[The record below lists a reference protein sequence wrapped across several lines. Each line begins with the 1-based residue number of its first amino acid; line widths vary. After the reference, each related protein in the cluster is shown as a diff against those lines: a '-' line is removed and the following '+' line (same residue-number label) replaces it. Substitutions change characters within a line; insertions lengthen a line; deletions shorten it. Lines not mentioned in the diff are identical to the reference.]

1 MRTLYKYFLNGKNYL
16 HSMSDRF
23 PTAEERWPR
32 QGIVTPKRIK
42 PSEGN
47 KTFCMAPW
55 THTYL
60 SPQMERRLCCSSRE
74 DSHNF
79 KQYIDTIPKDKEDR
93 PTGEINLSTLE
104 QHWNSDYMREV
115 RLKLM
120 AGEEIPQCAVCN
132 HKLLNEQVYRQHFN
146 WLYKNKIDKAFAS
159 TDETGATTMQTE
171 SFDYRFSNLCNFS
184 CRMCGDML
192 SSSWET
198 ENKKHGRGNYE
209 NYRIW
214 GRKDIKE
221 QLDVFHDQQIVKEFT
236 QAVEE
241 KRITELYWCGGE
253 PLMWKIHWEAMKR
266 IVELGYQD
274 QVLARYNSN
283 MSRIN
288 FYNYNLFDDILK
300 HFPNWQICASIDG
313 TGEVGEYIRTGLKY
327 DQWLANIKYGLKFVK
342 QQNQR
347 MQLDLT
353 ITLPGLFDLKNMV
366 LLSNELNIELLTK
379 QVFNFSNDN
388 AMAPL
393 FMPYDIMS
401 EIIDDVRE
409 KTIKYKNKNLNNF
422 FGQLD
427 EMQKQ
432 KRNNELVYDK
442 EIYKQGQKQGKAEVE
457 RLDRIRGTDIKKI
470 LTKNKKAL
478 EWWTSI

>member
-1 MRTLYKYFLNGKNYL
+1 MA
-16 HSMSDRF
+16 DRF
-23 PTAEERWPR
+23 PTADERWPR
-32 QGIVTPKRIK
+32 NGIVSKMTKRIK
-42 PSEGN
+42 PEEGN

-74 DSHNF
+74 SSTNF
-79 KQYIDTIPKDKEDR
+79 KQYIDTFDPKGKNDK
-93 PTGEINLSTLE
+93 INLVSLKD
-104 QHWNSDYMREV
+104 HWNSDYMKSV
-115 RLKLM
+115 RLKLL

-146 WLYKNKIDKAFAS
+146 WLYKNKIDEAFAS

-198 ENKKHGRGNYE
+198 ENKRHGKGDYE
-209 NYRIW
+209 KYRIW

-221 QLDVFHDQQIVKEFT
+221 QLEKFHDQQVVKEFT
-236 QAVEE
+236 EAVEQ

-266 IVELGYQD
+266 IIELGYQD
-274 QVLARYNSN
+274 KVLARYNSN
-283 MSRIN
+283 MSRIKY
-288 FYNYNLFDDILK
+288 FKYNLFDDILK
-300 HFPNWQICASIDG
+300 HYPNFQICASIDG

-327 DQWLANIKYGLKFVK
+327 NEWLQNIKYGLEFVK
-342 QQNQR
+342 TRHQR

-353 ITLPGLFDLKNMV
+353 ITLPGLFDLENMV
-366 LLSNELNIELLTK
+366 KLSNDLQIELLTK

-393 FMPYDIMS
+393 FMPYEIMS
-401 EIIDDVRE
+401 ELIDDARN
-409 KTIKYKNKNLNNF
+409 KTIKYKNPNLNNF
-422 FGQLD
+422 FNQLD
-427 EMQKQ
+427 EMQSQ
-432 KRNNELVYDK
+432 KRNNELVYNEDHYK
-442 EIYKQGQKQGKAEVE
+442 EGQKNGKAEVE
-457 RLDRIRGTDIKKI
+457 RLDKIRNTDIKKI
-470 LTKNKKAL
+470 LAKNKKAL

>member
-1 MRTLYKYFLNGKNYL
+1 MA
-16 HSMSDRF
+16 DRF

-32 QGIVTPKRIK
+32 QGIPTPKRIK

-74 DSHNF
+74 TPENF
-79 KQYIDTIPKDKEDR
+79 EQYIDAVDQTRKTDKLHL
-93 PTGEINLSTLE
+93 TTLKE
-104 QHWNSDYMREV
+104 HWNSDYMKTV
-115 RLKLM
+115 RLKLL

-146 WLYKNKIDKAFAS
+146 WLYKNKVEEAFNS
-159 TDETGATTMQTE
+159 TDETGATTMQVE

-192 SSSWET
+192 SSTWET
-198 ENKKHGRGNYE
+198 ENKKHGKGDYE
-209 NYRIW
+209 KYRIW

-221 QLDVFHDQQIVKEFT
+221 QLAQFHDQQIVKEFT
-236 QAVEE
+236 KAVEE

-288 FYNYNLFDDILK
+288 FYKYNLFDDILK

-327 DQWLANIKYGLKFVK
+327 NEWLANMKYGLKFVT
-342 QQNQR
+342 QQHQR

-353 ITLPGLFDLKNMV
+353 ITLPGLFDLENMV
-366 LLSNELNIELLTK
+366 HPSNELNIQLLTK
-379 QVFNFSNDN
+379 QVFNFSDDN

-401 EIIDDVRE
+401 EIIDDARE
-409 KTIKYKNKNLNNF
+409 KTIKYKNRNLDNF
-422 FGQLD
+422 FAQLD

-432 KRNNELVYDK
+432 KRNNELVYD
-442 EIYKQGQKQGKAEVE
+442 EETYKQGQKQGKAEIE
-457 RLDRIRGTDIKKI
+457 RLDKIRGTDIKKI
-470 LTKNKKAL
+470 LAKNKKAL

>member
-1 MRTLYKYFLNGKNYL
+1 MKK
-16 HSMSDRF
+16 
-23 PTAEERWPR
+23 
-32 QGIVTPKRIK
+32 IK

-74 DSHNF
+74 TSTNF
-79 KQYIDTIPKDKEDR
+79 KQYIDSIPTDESKKA
-93 PTGEINLSTLE
+93 TGELNLQTLD
-104 QHWNSDYMREV
+104 QHWNSEYMKAV
-115 RLKLM
+115 RLKLL
-120 AGEEIPQCAVCN
+120 AGAEIPQCAVCN

-146 WLYKNKIDKAFAS
+146 WLYKDKIDKAFDS
-159 TDETGATTMQTE
+159 TDSTGATTMNVE

-198 ENKKHGRGNYE
+198 ENKKHGKGNYDK
-209 NYRIW
+209 YRIW

-221 QLDVFHDQQIVKEFT
+221 QLEKFHDQQIVKEFT
-236 QAVEE
+236 DAIEQRRV
-241 KRITELYWCGGE
+241 TELYWCGGE

-266 IVELGYQD
+266 ILELGYQD

-283 MSRIN
+283 MSRIQY
-288 FYNYNLFDDILK
+288 FKYNLFDDILK

-313 TGEVGEYIRTGLKY
+313 TGEIGEYIRTGLKY
-327 DQWLANIKYGLKFVK
+327 DQWKENIKYGIKFLK
-342 QQNQR
+342 QRRQR

-353 ITLPGLFDLKNMV
+353 ITLPGLFDLENMV
-366 LLSNELNIELLTK
+366 LLSNELGIELLTK
-379 QVFNFSNDN
+379 QVFNFSHDN
-388 AMAPL
+388 ANAPL
-393 FMPYDIMS
+393 FMPHDIMS
-401 EIIDDVRE
+401 DIINDVKH
-409 KTIKYKNKNLNNF
+409 KTIKYKNKNLKNF

-427 EMQKQ
+427 EMVQQ
-432 KRNNELVYDK
+432 KRNNELVYDEETYIK
-442 EIYKQGQKQGKAEVE
+442 GQKQGKAEVE
-457 RLDRIRGTDIKKI
+457 RLDRIRGTDITKI
-470 LTKNKKAL
+470 LAKNKKAL

>member
-1 MRTLYKYFLNGKNYL
+1 M
-16 HSMSDRF
+16 
-23 PTAEERWPR
+23 
-32 QGIVTPKRIK
+32 KRVK

-74 DSHNF
+74 SAENF
-79 KQYIDTIPKDKEDR
+79 KQYIDTIDPKGHNDKL
-93 PTGEINLSTLE
+93 NLSTLE
-104 QHWNSDYMREV
+104 EHWNSDYMKSV
-115 RLKLM
+115 RLKLL

-146 WLYKNKIDKAFAS
+146 WLYKNKIQQAFDS
-159 TDETGATTMQTE
+159 TDETGATTMKVE

-192 SSSWET
+192 SSTWEA
-198 ENKKHGRGNYE
+198 ENKKHGKGDYE
-209 NYRIW
+209 HYRIW

-221 QLDVFHDQQIVKEFT
+221 QLEKFHDQQIVKEFT
-236 QAVEE
+236 EAVEDR
-241 KRITELYWCGGE
+241 RITELYWCGGE
-253 PLMWKIHWEAMKR
+253 PLMWKIHWTAMER
-266 IVELGYQD
+266 IKELGYAD
-274 QVLARYNSN
+274 RVLARYNSN
-283 MSRIN
+283 MSRID
-288 FYNYNLFDDILK
+288 FYGKNLFDDILQY
-300 HFPNWQICASIDG
+300 FPKFQICASIDG

-327 DQWLANIKYGLKFVK
+327 DEWLSNMKYGLKFCDK
-342 QQNQR
+342 NHDYKR

-353 ITLPGLFDLKNMV
+353 ITLPGLFDLENMV
-366 LLSNELNIELLTK
+366 HLSNELNIELLTK
-379 QVFNFSNDN
+379 QVFNFSHDN

-401 EIIDDVRE
+401 EIIDDARD
-409 KTIKYKNKNLNNF
+409 KTIKYKNKNLRNF
-422 FGQLD
+422 FNQLD
-427 EMQKQ
+427 EMQRQ
-432 KRNNELVYDK
+432 KRNNELVYDDHTYRK
-442 EIYKQGQKQGKAEVE
+442 GQKEGKAEIE

-470 LTKNKKAL
+470 LARNKKAL

>member
-1 MRTLYKYFLNGKNYL
+1 MRTYL
-16 HSMSDRF
+16 KHSQNWRSYMSDRF

-221 QLDVFHDQQIVKEFT
+221 QLDVFHDQQIMKEFT

-327 DQWLANIKYGLKFVK
+327 DQWLANIKYGL
-342 QQNQR
+342 
-347 MQLDLT
+347 
-353 ITLPGLFDLKNMV
+353 
-366 LLSNELNIELLTK
+366 
-379 QVFNFSNDN
+379 
-388 AMAPL
+388 
-393 FMPYDIMS
+393 
-401 EIIDDVRE
+401 
-409 KTIKYKNKNLNNF
+409 
-422 FGQLD
+422 
-427 EMQKQ
+427 
-432 KRNNELVYDK
+432 
-442 EIYKQGQKQGKAEVE
+442 
-457 RLDRIRGTDIKKI
+457 
-470 LTKNKKAL
+470 
-478 EWWTSI
+478 

>member
-1 MRTLYKYFLNGKNYL
+1 MQKL
-16 HSMSDRF
+16 
-23 PTAEERWPR
+23 
-32 QGIVTPKRIK
+32 K

-74 DSHNF
+74 SAENF
-79 KQYIDTIPKDKEDR
+79 KQYIDTFDPKGNNEK
-93 PTGEINLSTLE
+93 INLTTLD
-104 QHWNSDYMREV
+104 QHWNSEYMRSV
-115 RLKLM
+115 RLKLL

-146 WLYKNKIDKAFAS
+146 WIYRNKIDEAFDS
-159 TDETGATTMQTE
+159 TDETGATTMQVE

-198 ENKKHGRGNYE
+198 ENKKHGQGHYE
-209 NYRIW
+209 KYRIW

-221 QLDVFHDQQIVKEFT
+221 QLEKFHDQQIVKEFT

-253 PLMWKIHWEAMKR
+253 PLMWKIHWTAMKR
-266 IVELGYQD
+266 IIELGYQD
-274 QVLARYNSN
+274 KVLARYNSN
-283 MSRIN
+283 MSRIK
-288 FYNYNLFDDILK
+288 YYKYNLFDDILQY
-300 HFPNWQICASIDG
+300 FPNFQICASIDG

-327 DQWLANIKYGLKFVK
+327 NQWLENIKYALKFTDK
-342 QQNQR
+342 THAHKR
-347 MQLDLT
+347 IQLDLT
-353 ITLPGLFDLKNMV
+353 ITLPGLFDLENMV
-366 LLSNELNIELLTK
+366 HLSNELNVELLTK

-393 FMPYDIMS
+393 FMPYDIMA
-401 EIIDDVRE
+401 EIINDVKD
-409 KTIKYKNKNLNNF
+409 KTIKYKNRNLRNF
-422 FGQLD
+422 FNQLD
-427 EMQKQ
+427 EMLIQ
-432 KRNNELVYDK
+432 KRNNELVYSEEVYQK
-442 EIYKQGQKQGKAEVE
+442 GQKQGKKEVE
-457 RLDRIRGTDIKKI
+457 RLDSIRNTDIKKI
-470 LTKNKKAL
+470 LQKNKKAL

>member
-1 MRTLYKYFLNGKNYL
+1 M
-16 HSMSDRF
+16 
-23 PTAEERWPR
+23 A
-32 QGIVTPKRIK
+32 RIK
-42 PSEGN
+42 PSDGN

-74 DSHNF
+74 SAENF
-79 KQYIDTIPKDKEDR
+79 KQYIDTFDPKGNND
-93 PTGEINLSTLE
+93 EINLTTLDE
-104 QHWNSDYMREV
+104 HWNSEYMKSV
-115 RLKLM
+115 RVKLM

-146 WLYKNKIDKAFAS
+146 WLYKDKINEAFDS
-159 TDETGATTMQTE
+159 TDDTGATTMRTE

-198 ENKKHGRGNYE
+198 ENKKHGKGDYE

-214 GRKDIKE
+214 GRKDIKAQLE
-221 QLDVFHDQQIVKEFT
+221 QFHDRQVVKEFT

-253 PLMWKIHWEAMKR
+253 PLMWKIHWTAMER
-266 IVELGYQD
+266 IKELGYTD
-274 QVLARYNSN
+274 NVLARYNSN
-283 MSRIN
+283 MSRIK
-288 FYNYNLFDDILK
+288 FYGKDLFEDILQY
-300 HFPNWQICASIDG
+300 FPNWQICASIDG

-327 DQWLANIKYGLKFVK
+327 DEWLTNMKHGLAYRK
-342 QQNQR
+342 QTHQR

-353 ITLPGLFDLKNMV
+353 ITLPGLFDLENMV
-366 LLSNELNIELLTK
+366 ALSNDLGIELLTK
-379 QVFNFSNDN
+379 QVFNFSHDN

-393 FMPYDIMS
+393 FMPYDIMA
-401 EIIDDVRE
+401 EIITEAKD
-409 KTIKYKNKNLNNF
+409 KTLQYKNRNLRNF
-422 FGQLD
+422 FQQLD
-427 EMQKQ
+427 EMLDQ
-432 KRNNELVYDK
+432 KRNNELVYDEQKYREGQVNGKK
-442 EIYKQGQKQGKAEVE
+442 ELE
-457 RLDRIRGTDIKKI
+457 RLDRIRGTDITNI
-470 LTKNKKAL
+470 LKKNKRAL

>member
-1 MRTLYKYFLNGKNYL
+1 MKK
-16 HSMSDRF
+16 
-23 PTAEERWPR
+23 
-32 QGIVTPKRIK
+32 IK

-47 KTFCMAPW
+47 ETFCMAPW

-74 DSHNF
+74 SSENF
-79 KQYIDTIPKDKEDR
+79 KQYIDTIDPKGHNDKL
-93 PTGEINLSTLE
+93 NLTTLE
-104 QHWNSDYMREV
+104 EHWNSDYMKSV
-115 RLKLM
+115 RLKLL

-146 WLYKNKIDKAFAS
+146 WLYKNKIDEAFDS
-159 TDETGATTMQTE
+159 TDETGATSMRVE

-192 SSSWET
+192 SSTWEA
-198 ENKKHGRGNYE
+198 ENKKHGKGDYE
-209 NYRIW
+209 HYRIW
-214 GRKDIKE
+214 SRKDIKAKLE
-221 QLDVFHDQQIVKEFT
+221 KFHDQQIVKEFVE
-236 QAVEE
+236 AVEE

-253 PLMWKIHWEAMKR
+253 PLMWKIHWTAMER
-266 IVELGYQD
+266 IKELGYAD
-274 QVLARYNSN
+274 KVLARYNSN

-288 FYNYNLFDDILK
+288 FYGKNLFDDILQ
-300 HFPNWQICASIDG
+300 HFPKFQICASIDG
-313 TGEVGEYIRTGLKY
+313 TGEVGEYVRTGLKY
-327 DQWLANIKYGLKFVK
+327 DEWLQNMKYGLKFCDNNHDYK
-342 QQNQR
+342 R

-353 ITLPGLFDLKNMV
+353 ITLPGLFDLENMV
-366 LLSNELNIELLTK
+366 HLSNDLGIELLTK
-379 QVFNFSNDN
+379 QVFNFSHDN

-409 KTIKYKNKNLNNF
+409 KTIKYKNKNLRNF

-432 KRNNELVYDK
+432 KRNNEFVYD
-442 EIYKQGQKQGKAEVE
+442 EQMYKQGQVYGKREIE

-470 LTKNKKAL
+470 LAKNKKAL

>member
-1 MRTLYKYFLNGKNYL
+1 MKK
-16 HSMSDRF
+16 
-23 PTAEERWPR
+23 
-32 QGIVTPKRIK
+32 IK
-42 PSEGN
+42 PNEGN

-74 DSHNF
+74 TPENF
-79 KQYIDTIPKDKEDR
+79 KQYIDSVDQTGRTDKLHL
-93 PTGEINLSTLE
+93 TTLE
-104 QHWNSDYMREV
+104 QHWNSDYMKAV
-115 RLKLM
+115 RVKLM
-120 AGEEIPQCAVCN
+120 SGEEIPQCAVCN

-146 WLYKNKIDKAFAS
+146 WLYRNKVDEAFNS
-159 TDETGATTMQTE
+159 TDDTGATTMQVE

-192 SSSWET
+192 SSTWET
-198 ENKKHGRGNYE
+198 ENKKHGKGDYDR
-209 NYRIW
+209 YRIW

-221 QLDVFHDQQIVKEFT
+221 QLEKFHDQQIVKEFT
-236 QAVEE
+236 DAVED

-253 PLMWKIHWEAMKR
+253 PLMWKIHWEAMTR
-266 IVELGYQD
+266 IIELGYQD
-274 QVLARYNSN
+274 RVLARYNSN

-288 FYNYNLFDDILK
+288 FYGKNLFDDILGN
-300 HFPNWQICASIDG
+300 FPKFQICASIDG
-313 TGEVGEYIRTGLKY
+313 TGQVGEYIRTGLKY
-327 DQWLANIKYGLKFVK
+327 DEWLENIKYGLKFCDINHAHK
-342 QQNQR
+342 R

-353 ITLPGLFDLKNMV
+353 ITLPGLFDLENMV
-366 LLSNELNIELLTK
+366 KLSNELNIELLTK
-379 QVFNFSNDN
+379 QVFNFSHDN

-401 EIIDDVRE
+401 EIIDEARE
-409 KTIKYKNKNLNNF
+409 KTIKYENKNLNNF

-432 KRNNELVYDK
+432 KRNNELVYDEELYIK
-442 EIYKQGQKQGKAEVE
+442 GQKDGKEEIE
-457 RLDRIRGTDIKKI
+457 RLDRIRGTDIKRI
-470 LTKNKKAL
+470 LAKNKRAL

>member
-1 MRTLYKYFLNGKNYL
+1 M
-16 HSMSDRF
+16 
-23 PTAEERWPR
+23 
-32 QGIVTPKRIK
+32 KRIK

-74 DSHNF
+74 SAENF
-79 KQYIDTIPKDKEDR
+79 KQYIDTYDPKGDNDR
-93 PTGEINLSTLE
+93 INLTTLAE
-104 QHWNSDYMREV
+104 HWNSEYMRSV
-115 RLKLM
+115 RLRLL

-146 WLYKNKIDKAFAS
+146 WLYKDKMDQAYES
-159 TDETGATTMQTE
+159 TDETG
-171 SFDYRFSNLCNFS
+171 
-184 CRMCGDML
+184 
-192 SSSWET
+192 
-198 ENKKHGRGNYE
+198 
-209 NYRIW
+209 
-214 GRKDIKE
+214 
-221 QLDVFHDQQIVKEFT
+221 VKEFT
-236 QAVEE
+236 EAVEDR
-241 KRITELYWCGGE
+241 RITELYWCGGE
-253 PLMWKIHWEAMKR
+253 PLMWKIHWEAMSR

-288 FYNYNLFDDILK
+288 FYGKNLFDDILS
-300 HFPNWQICASIDG
+300 HFPKFQICASIDG
-313 TGEVGEYIRTGLKY
+313 TGEVGEYVRTGLKF
-327 DQWLANIKYGLKFVK
+327 DQWKENMKYGLKFCDSGHHYK
-342 QQNQR
+342 R

-353 ITLPGLFDLKNMV
+353 ITLPGLFDLENMV
-366 LLSNELNIELLTK
+366 HLSNEFNIELLTK

-401 EIIDDVRE
+401 EIINDAKH
-409 KTIKYKNKNLNNF
+409 KTIQYKNKNLRNF
-422 FGQLD
+422 FRQLD
-427 EMQKQ
+427 EMLDQ
-432 KRNNELVYDK
+432 KRNNELVYNEEEYTK
-442 EIYKQGQKQGKAEVE
+442 GQKNGKAEIE

-470 LTKNKKAL
+470 LAKNKKAL

>member
-1 MRTLYKYFLNGKNYL
+1 MRTYL
-16 HSMSDRF
+16 KHSQNWRSYMSDRF

-353 ITLPGLFDLKNMV
+353 ITLPGLFDLENMV

>member
-1 MRTLYKYFLNGKNYL
+1 MYFQNLRSY
-16 HSMSDRF
+16 M
-23 PTAEERWPR
+23 
-32 QGIVTPKRIK
+32 KRIK
-42 PSEGN
+42 PNEGN

-74 DSHNF
+74 SSENF
-79 KQYIDTIPKDKEDR
+79 KQYIDTIDPKGHNDKL
-93 PTGEINLSTLE
+93 NLTTLE
-104 QHWNSDYMREV
+104 QHWNSDYMKSV
-115 RLKLM
+115 RLKLL

-146 WLYKNKIDKAFAS
+146 WLYKNKINEAFDS
-159 TDETGATTMQTE
+159 TDDTGATTMKVE

-192 SSSWET
+192 SSTWET
-198 ENKKHGRGNYE
+198 ENKKHGKGDYE
-209 NYRIW
+209 HYRIW

-221 QLDVFHDQQIVKEFT
+221 KLEKFHDQQIVKEFVE
-236 QAVEE
+236 AVEE

-253 PLMWKIHWEAMKR
+253 PLMWKIHWTAMER
-266 IVELGYQD
+266 IKELGYAD
-274 QVLARYNSN
+274 KVLARYNSN

-288 FYNYNLFDDILK
+288 FYGKNLFDDILQ
-300 HFPNWQICASIDG
+300 HFPKFQICASIDG
-313 TGEVGEYIRTGLKY
+313 TGEIGEYIRTGLKY
-327 DQWLANIKYGLKFVK
+327 NEWFDNMKYGLQFCDNNHDYK
-342 QQNQR
+342 R

-353 ITLPGLFDLKNMV
+353 ITLPGLFDLENMV
-366 LLSNELNIELLTK
+366 HLSNDLGIELLTK
-379 QVFNFSNDN
+379 QVFNFSHDN

-409 KTIKYKNKNLNNF
+409 KTIKYKNKNLRNF

-432 KRNNELVYDK
+432 KRNNEYVYDK
-442 EIYKQGQKQGKAEVE
+442 DKYIEGQKRGKAEIE
-457 RLDRIRGTDIKKI
+457 RLDRIRGTDITKI
-470 LTKNKKAL
+470 LQNNKRAL

>member
-1 MRTLYKYFLNGKNYL
+1 M
-16 HSMSDRF
+16 
-23 PTAEERWPR
+23 
-32 QGIVTPKRIK
+32 KRIK
-42 PSEGN
+42 PNEGN

-74 DSHNF
+74 SSENF
-79 KQYIDTIPKDKEDR
+79 KQYIDTIDPKGHNDKL
-93 PTGEINLSTLE
+93 NLTTLE
-104 QHWNSDYMREV
+104 QHWNSDYMKSV
-115 RLKLM
+115 RLKLL

-146 WLYKNKIDKAFAS
+146 WLYKNKINEAFDS
-159 TDETGATTMQTE
+159 TDDTGATTMKVE

-192 SSSWET
+192 SSTWET
-198 ENKKHGRGNYE
+198 ENKKHGKGDYE
-209 NYRIW
+209 HDRIW

-221 QLDVFHDQQIVKEFT
+221 KLEKFHDQQIVKEFVE
-236 QAVEE
+236 AVEE

-253 PLMWKIHWEAMKR
+253 PLMWKIHWTAMER
-266 IVELGYQD
+266 IKELGYAD
-274 QVLARYNSN
+274 RVLARYNSN

-288 FYNYNLFDDILK
+288 FYGKNLFDDILQ
-300 HFPNWQICASIDG
+300 HFPKFQICASIDG
-313 TGEVGEYIRTGLKY
+313 TGEIGEYIRTGLKY
-327 DQWLANIKYGLKFVK
+327 NEWLENIKYGLKFCDN
-342 QQNQR
+342 NQYYKR

-353 ITLPGLFDLKNMV
+353 ITLPGIFDLENMV
-366 LLSNELNIELLTK
+366 HLSNDLGIELLTK
-379 QVFNFSNDN
+379 QVFNFSHDN

-409 KTIKYKNKNLNNF
+409 KTIKYKNKNLRNF

-432 KRNNELVYDK
+432 KRNNEFVYDEK
-442 EIYKQGQKQGKAEVE
+442 TYREGQQQGKAEIE
-457 RLDRIRGTDIKKI
+457 RLDKIRGTDIKKI
-470 LTKNKKAL
+470 LSKNKGAL
-478 EWWTSI
+478 EWWNAI

>member
-1 MRTLYKYFLNGKNYL
+1 M
-16 HSMSDRF
+16 
-23 PTAEERWPR
+23 
-32 QGIVTPKRIK
+32 KRIK
-42 PSEGN
+42 PAEGN

-74 DSHNF
+74 SAENF
-79 KQYIDTIPKDKEDR
+79 KQYIDTIDPKGHNDKL
-93 PTGEINLSTLE
+93 NLSTLE
-104 QHWNSDYMREV
+104 EHWNSDYMKSV
-115 RLKLM
+115 RLKLL

-146 WLYKNKIDKAFAS
+146 WLYKSKIQQAFDS
-159 TDETGATTMQTE
+159 TDETGATTMTVE
-171 SFDYRFSNLCNFS
+171 SFNYRFSNLCNFS

-192 SSSWET
+192 SSTWET
-198 ENKKHGRGNYE
+198 ENKKHGRGDYE

-221 QLDVFHDQQIVKEFT
+221 QLEKFHDQQIVKEFT
-236 QAVEE
+236 EAVED

-253 PLMWKIHWEAMKR
+253 PLMWKIHWTAMER
-266 IVELGYQD
+266 IKELGYAD
-274 QVLARYNSN
+274 RVLARYNSN
-283 MSRIN
+283 MSRID
-288 FYNYNLFDDILK
+288 FYGKNLFNDILQY
-300 HFPNWQICASIDG
+300 FPKFQICASIDG

-327 DQWLANIKYGLKFVK
+327 DEWLSNMKYGLKFCDK
-342 QQNQR
+342 NHDYKR

-353 ITLPGLFDLKNMV
+353 ITLPGLFDLENMV
-366 LLSNELNIELLTK
+366 HLSKELNIELLTK
-379 QVFNFSNDN
+379 QVFNFSHDN

-401 EIIDDVRE
+401 EIIDDVRN
-409 KTIKYKNKNLNNF
+409 KTIQYKNKNLRNF
-422 FGQLD
+422 FNQLD
-427 EMQKQ
+427 EMQRQ
-432 KRNNELVYDK
+432 KRNNELVYDDH
-442 EIYKQGQKQGKAEVE
+442 IYRKGQKEGKAEIE

-470 LTKNKKAL
+470 LARNKKAL

>member
-1 MRTLYKYFLNGKNYL
+1 M
-16 HSMSDRF
+16 
-23 PTAEERWPR
+23 
-32 QGIVTPKRIK
+32 KRIK
-42 PSEGN
+42 PAEGN

-74 DSHNF
+74 SAENF
-79 KQYIDTIPKDKEDR
+79 KQYIDTIDPKGHNDKL
-93 PTGEINLSTLE
+93 NLSTLE
-104 QHWNSDYMREV
+104 EHWNSDYMKSV
-115 RLKLM
+115 RLKLL

-146 WLYKNKIDKAFAS
+146 WLYKSKIQQAFDS
-159 TDETGATTMQTE
+159 TDETGATTMTVE

-192 SSSWET
+192 SSTWET
-198 ENKKHGRGNYE
+198 ENKKHGRGDYE

-221 QLDVFHDQQIVKEFT
+221 QLEKFHDQQIVKEFT
-236 QAVEE
+236 EAVED

-253 PLMWKIHWEAMKR
+253 PLMWKIHWTAMER
-266 IVELGYQD
+266 IKELGYAD
-274 QVLARYNSN
+274 RVLARYNSN
-283 MSRIN
+283 MSRID
-288 FYNYNLFDDILK
+288 FYGKNLFNDILQY
-300 HFPNWQICASIDG
+300 FPKFQICASIDG

-327 DQWLANIKYGLKFVK
+327 DEWLSNMKYGLKFCDK
-342 QQNQR
+342 NHDYKR

-353 ITLPGLFDLKNMV
+353 ITLPGLFDLENMV
-366 LLSNELNIELLTK
+366 HLSNELNIELLTK
-379 QVFNFSNDN
+379 QVFNFSHDN

-393 FMPYDIMS
+393 FMPYNIMS
-401 EIIDDVRE
+401 EIIDDVRN
-409 KTIKYKNKNLNNF
+409 KTIQYKNKNLKNF
-422 FGQLD
+422 FNQLD
-427 EMQKQ
+427 EMQRQ
-432 KRNNELVYDK
+432 KRNNELVYDDH
-442 EIYKQGQKQGKAEVE
+442 IYRKGQKEGKAEIE

-470 LTKNKKAL
+470 LARNKKAL